1 MFGRAQRLAFIGA
14 WLVGA
19 AGAAHAIQDCELDGA
34 PINTSNGNTT
44 AGKTGLIRCKD
55 RDSGEVQREQQLQ
68 NGVFM
73 GLVRYYEKG
82 KLLKEHSVNA
92 KGNMDGRARE
102 FVPATGQVLRDALY
116 SDGSEVGLVRG
127 IYPSGQL
134 RRLSFASSEAGSSGE
149 RAYVEY
155 TERGQLSALRCADK
169 PVLAPVIDDSKL
181 CGFASAGTPSQVE
194 LFDGKGTLRMRV
206 SYAAG
211 KRVRNENLYD
221 NGKPQTQDEIVG
233 NQRTERRF
241 SSEGVKRRE
250 VLWLLVER
258 GAVKQREQEFSEQ
271 GSLVRDQ
278 RWTAAAEPLIDDSFY
293 LNGQPRSKSVYAGT
307 GDARTVDMAQ
317 FHDNGQRSMQ
327 GRYLA
332 AGRSSRQMPI
342 GTHQSFDDKGV
353 LVAESVYD
361 DKGRVTRERAF
372 DENGKLQR
380 DDEVF
385 EDGSRKAFAK

>member
-1 MFGRAQRLAFIGA
+1 VRRLAFIGA

-102 FVPATGQVLRDALY
+102 FVPATGQMLRDAVY

-194 LFDGKGTLRMRV
+194 LFDGKGTLRVRV

-241 SSEGVKRRE
+241 SSEGVKRTRRRQAARAR
-250 VLWLLVER
+250 VLGARLAGARPALDCCRRTIDRRQLL
-258 GAVKQREQEFSEQ
+258 SE
-271 GSLVRDQ
+271 
-278 RWTAAAEPLIDDSFY
+278 WAAAQQVGL
-293 LNGQPRSKSVYAGT
+293 R
-307 GDARTVDMAQ
+307 GDGRRTHCRHGAI
-317 FHDNGQRSMQ
+317 
-327 GRYLA
+327 
-332 AGRSSRQMPI
+332 P
-342 GTHQSFDDKGV
+342 
-353 LVAESVYD
+353 
-361 DKGRVTRERAF
+361 
-372 DENGKLQR
+372 
-380 DDEVF
+380 
-385 EDGSRKAFAK
+385 